1 MAAVSKKK
9 RRHGVITVAKRYL
22 ESLMKKTKTL
32 QNGNNTCT
40 ATTHAQVIK
49 LGLDVHADSIVIVR
63 IVDGQ
68 TPQPAQRLSPE
79 KFLAWVPKQLALA
92 EKVYACYEAGPLG
105 YSLQRSLTALGIVCY
120 VVRPRDWDEYGARV
134 KTDGR
139 DAHELA
145 LCLDRYVSGN
155 TKAFCVVRVPTPE
168 EEQRRSRTRL
178 RQALQNRKQ
187 RLSVSLPLFY
197 RHTHTQKTF

>member
-1 MAAVSKKK
+1 M
-9 RRHGVITVAKRYL
+9 ITVAKRYL

-120 VVRPRDWDEYGARV
+120 VVRPRATGMSTARASRPTV
-134 KTDGR
+134 GMLTNWPCKTTSNVWPR
-139 DAHELA
+139 RAA
-145 LCLDRYVSGN
+145 VTPSTTVSG
-155 TKAFCVVRVPTPE
+155 
-168 EEQRRSRTRL
+168 
-178 RQALQNRKQ
+178 
-187 RLSVSLPLFY
+187 
-197 RHTHTQKTF
+197 